1 LAESLYITW
10 TLSRRTDV
18 GPEDGGNMCL
28 RNVSVTAHIHTVLCT
43 FVLQTKKM

>member
-28 RNVSVTAHIHTVLCT
+28 RNVSVSAQMHKVLCN
-43 FVLQTKKM
+43 FALQTKKV